1 MGVSGIFSPILG
13 QWYVLLNLQTVI
25 LFYLVIKIVEKNLGA
40 DLKFFAMLAPFFGLG
55 LWEAVITRAL
65 GGNSYYGWTQFVF
78 GFAMPVLLV
87 ILLNKLTRQ
96 AAAAFFRSFYAGYTF
111 YLITA
116 LVVLFFFDQNFYEL
130 IETYGLGGG
139 IVALRYNIDSSG
151 FGLLIGNANKQSNYL
166 LILILL
172 GPRLLSESTL
182 LQNGEEAS
190 IKIYRVFVFAAV
202 FVLLM
207 LFSRAA
213 LLLLPLAT
221 LFFGRYLGLKK
232 SHLSI
237 LFIFIFIIVGWSNI
251 KLIYDYLLFSKFIDG
266 TDGGVSGSFSNR
278 FDQWDEILEIF
289 TSNISVLVHGM
300 GVGAYGVWLGG
311 DPKAGSHN
319 LFLDHLLASGVL
331 GVLGLVCA
339 IFLSVLLAVKRG
351 SGDILFCIFSFVL
364 LAFREYSF
372 SYLYVTSMG
381 GVVFALIFYVIAR
394 SESISSKTKV
404 VAKRIK
410 LGSRKVLSVQN
421 P

>member
-1 MGVSGIFSPILG
+1 MGASGIISPIFG
-13 QWYVLLNLQTVI
+13 QWYVLFNLQSII
-25 LFYLVIKIVEKNLGA
+25 LFYLAIKILEKNFGA
-40 DLKFFAMLAPFFGLG
+40 DLKLFAMLAPFFGLG

-65 GGNSYYGWTQFVF
+65 GGNSYYGWTQFAF

-87 ILLNKLTRQ
+87 VLLNKLTRQ
-96 AAAAFFRSFYAGYTF
+96 AAAEFFRSFYAGYAF
-111 YLITA
+111 YLIVA
-116 LVVLFFFDQNFYEL
+116 LAALFFFDQNFYEL
-130 IETYGLGGG
+130 IETYGLGGA
-139 IVALRYNIDSSG
+139 IVALRYNLESSG

-172 GPRLLSESTL
+172 GPRLLSESSL
-182 LQNGEEAS
+182 LKNGEEAS
-190 IKIYRVFVFAAV
+190 IKIYRIFVIVAV
-202 FVLLM
+202 FMLLI

-221 LFFGRYLGLKK
+221 FFFGRYLGIKISYL
-232 SHLSI
+232 LISI
-237 LFIFIFIIVGWSNI
+237 AFLILVFGWVNLELIFN
-251 KLIYDYLLFSKFIDG
+251 YLLFSKFIDG
-266 TDGGVSGSFSNR
+266 TDGGVSGSFSSR
-278 FDQWDEILEIF
+278 FDQWDEIIEIF
-289 TSNISVLVHGM
+289 TSNFGVLVHGM
-300 GVGAYGVWLGG
+300 GVGAYGMWLGG

-331 GVLGLVCA
+331 GVLGLVFA
-339 IFLSVLLAVKRG
+339 IFLSLLFAFKRG
-351 SGDILFCIFSFVL
+351 SVDILFCIFSFVL

-394 SESISSKTKV
+394 SESISSKTEV

-410 LGSRKVLSVQN
+410 LDSRKVLNVQN